1 MKFVAIDFE
10 TSNTHRSSPC
20 SLGIC
25 VVEDSKIIE
34 EREWLIK
41 PPRNHYNPNNIEVHG
56 ITPEMTADQPEFH
69 ELWGEIKPYIHRQVL
84 LAHNGN
90 NIEKNVIVKTLKHYG
105 ISYLEQN
112 FRMVDTLSLSKSLF
126 LNLKNYR
133 LQDICNLLSIPF
145 DETMHH
151 NSLYDARKTAEL
163 GIKLYE
169 HFALLPNF
177 YFDPNYMI
185 QRAKKEVENSV
196 RRFKGEDFE
205 EMIMDKKAKSIS
217 SELKQMKTDVEDTSH
232 FFYQKKVV
240 ITGTFDN
247 FPIREEMAKL
257 LHNVGA
263 DINTHI
269 SGRTDYVI
277 LGQKAG
283 PKKLEQIE
291 KLDITTIDEQKFLE
305 IFNLL

>member
-1 MKFVAIDFE
+1 M
-10 TSNTHRSSPC
+10 
-20 SLGIC
+20 
-25 VVEDSKIIE
+25 EDSKIIE

-41 PPRNHYNPNNIEVHG
+41 PPRNHYNPKNIQVHG
-56 ITPEMTADQPEFH
+56 ITPEMTANQPEFN
-69 ELWGEIKPYIHRQVL
+69 ELWSEIKPYIHNQVL

-90 NIEKNVIVKTLKHYG
+90 NIEKNVIVKTLEHYG
-105 ISYLEQN
+105 IYYLEN
-112 FRMVDTLSLSKSLF
+112 IFHMVDTFRLSKNLF
-126 LNLKNYR
+126 SNLKNYR
-133 LQDICNLLSIPF
+133 LQDVCRLLSIPF

-177 YFDPNYMI
+177 YFDQDYMI
-185 QRAKKEVENSV
+185 QRAKKEVENSI
-196 RRFKGEDFE
+196 RRFNGEDFE
-205 EMIMDKKAKSIS
+205 EIIMDKKAKSIS
-217 SELKQMKTDVEDTSH
+217 SELKQMKTDVEDASH

-257 LHNVGA
+257 LHNAGA
-263 DINTHI
+263 DINSQV

-291 KLDITTIDEQKFLE
+291 KLGIETIDEQKFLE
-305 IFNLL
+305 IFNLS